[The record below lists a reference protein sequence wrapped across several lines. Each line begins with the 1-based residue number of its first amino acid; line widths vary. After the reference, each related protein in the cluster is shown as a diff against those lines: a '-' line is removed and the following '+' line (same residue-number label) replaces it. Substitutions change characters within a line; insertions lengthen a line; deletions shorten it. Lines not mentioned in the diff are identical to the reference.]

1 MGRKSGMSKTL
12 HLGGLVINIKR
23 RHNRSIASLYRRR
36 RGESRQ
42 EMECTS
48 RRTRPLEGCWGE
60 EKGRVDDQ
68 AALRRRA
75 FFSILSSLLFRMPN
89 PFSKRVSTSS
99 RERPSGS
106 G

>member
-1 MGRKSGMSKTL
+1 
-12 HLGGLVINIKR
+12 
-23 RHNRSIASLYRRR
+23 
-36 RGESRQ
+36 
-42 EMECTS
+42 MECTS
-48 RRTRPLEGCWGE
+48 RRTRPLERYWGE
-60 EKGRVDDQ
+60 EEKKGRINIQ
-68 AALRRRA
+68 AALSRRA